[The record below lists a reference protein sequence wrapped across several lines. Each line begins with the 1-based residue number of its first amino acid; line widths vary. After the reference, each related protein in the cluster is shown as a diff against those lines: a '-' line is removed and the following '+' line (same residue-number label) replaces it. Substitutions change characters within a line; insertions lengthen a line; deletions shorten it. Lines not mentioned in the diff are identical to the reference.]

1 MAKETDSKE
10 TIRRKLKSL
19 RDSITEKERRLKSK
33 LIEKNLFGLK
43 ELKNANTVMF
53 FVSFGSE
60 IETIDMIKKALG
72 SKKKVVV
79 PCVMKNPKRIIAVEI
94 TNPDTELEVG
104 AYGILEPKN
113 KTKEV
118 HPGEI
123 DLVLVPGLGFDS
135 GGTRVGYGGG
145 YYDLWLKNFSIEK
158 RIGLGFD
165 FQVISKIP
173 TKENDLRLGK
183 IVTDKRVID
192 CRTRIRTSAE

>member
-1 MAKETDSKE
+1 MAKETGLKE

-19 RDSITEKERRLKSK
+19 RDSITEKERRLKSR
-33 LIEKNLFGLK
+33 LIKKNLFGLK
-43 ELKNANTVMF
+43 EFKNANTVMF

-60 IETIDMIKKALG
+60 IETINMIKKALG

-94 TNPDTELEVG
+94 TNPDTELETG
-104 AYGILEPKN
+104 THGILEPKN
-113 KTKEV
+113 RTKEV
-118 HPGEI
+118 LPGEI

-135 GGTRVGYGGG
+135 SGMRVGYGGG

-158 RIGLGFD
+158 RIGAGFD

-173 TKENDLRLGK
+173 AEENDLQLGK

-192 CRTRIRTSAE
+192 CSTTERR